1 MERRGLP
8 GVPIWRAV
16 GIRKP
21 PRIAPVNGRRYK
33 DCDDLDCGGRV
44 LAKSP
49 KILILNGPNLN
60 MLGVRETVIYGSDT
74 LADIERM
81 CASRAKELT
90 LAVDFRQS
98 NMEGELVT
106 WIQEARSGADGIIIN
121 PGAYGHTSIA
131 LLDALRIA
139 DRPVIELHLS
149 NIHRREAFRH
159 HTYTSQAATGI
170 ICGFGA
176 RGYVLA
182 LEAMAELISKK
193 DRA

>member
-1 MERRGLP
+1 MSSGFRAA
-8 GVPIWRAV
+8 WR
-16 GIRKP
+16 
-21 PRIAPVNGRRYK
+21 RIAPVHSRRYK
-33 DCDDLDCGGRV
+33 DSDDRRSGGRV

-60 MLGVRETVIYGSDT
+60 MLGVRETAIYGTET

-81 CASRAKELT
+81 CVRRAKELS
-90 LAVDFRQS
+90 LAVDFRQT

-106 WIQEARSGADGIIIN
+106 WVQEARTGSTGIIIN

-131 LLDALRIA
+131 LLDALRMA
-139 DRPVIELHLS
+139 DKPVIELHLS

-176 RGYVLA
+176 HGYVLA
-182 LEAMAELISKK
+182 LDAMAKLISKK
-193 DRA
+193 DRS

>member
-1 MERRGLP
+1 M
-8 GVPIWRAV
+8 
-16 GIRKP
+16 
-21 PRIAPVNGRRYK
+21 
-33 DCDDLDCGGRV
+33 
-44 LAKSP
+44 AKSP

-60 MLGVRETVIYGSDT
+60 MLGVRETAIYGSNT

-81 CASRAKELT
+81 CTRRGKELS

-98 NMEGELVT
+98 NLEGELVT
-106 WIQEARSGADGIIIN
+106 WVQQARTNAAGIVIN

-131 LLDALRIA
+131 LLDALRMA
-139 DRPVIELHLS
+139 DKPVIELHLS

-170 ICGFGA
+170 ICGLGA
-176 RGYVLA
+176 HGYVLA
-182 LEAMAELISKK
+182 VEAMAELTSKK

>member
-1 MERRGLP
+1 
-8 GVPIWRAV
+8 
-16 GIRKP
+16 
-21 PRIAPVNGRRYK
+21 
-33 DCDDLDCGGRV
+33 

-60 MLGVRETVIYGSDT
+60 MLGVRETAIYGSDT

-81 CASRAKELT
+81 CTRHAKELSLT
-90 LAVDFRQS
+90 VEFRQS
-98 NMEGELVT
+98 NIEGELVT
-106 WIQEARSGADGIIIN
+106 WIQEARTGADGIVIN

-131 LLDALRIA
+131 LLDALRLA
-139 DRPVIELHLS
+139 DKPAIELHLS

-159 HTYTSQAATGI
+159 HTYTSQAATGV

-176 RGYVLA
+176 HGYVLA
-182 LEAMAELISKK
+182 LEAMAELINKK

>member
-1 MERRGLP
+1 VTAGRWP
-8 GVPIWRAV
+8 A
-16 GIRKP
+16 
-21 PRIAPVNGRRYK
+21 RIAPVNGRRYK
-33 DCDDLDCGGRV
+33 DSDDRSRGGRV

-60 MLGVRETVIYGSDT
+60 MLGVRETAIYGSDT

-81 CASRAKELT
+81 CTRRAKELNV
-90 LAVDFRQS
+90 AVDFRQS
-98 NMEGELVT
+98 NLEGELVT
-106 WIQEARSGADGIIIN
+106 WIQEARTGADGTVIN

-131 LLDALRIA
+131 LLDALRMT
-139 DRPVIELHLS
+139 DKPVIELHLS

-176 RGYVLA
+176 HGYVLA
-182 LEAMAELISKK
+182 LEAMAQLLGAR
-193 DRA
+193 RA

>member
-1 MERRGLP
+1 
-8 GVPIWRAV
+8 VHS
-16 GIRKP
+16 
-21 PRIAPVNGRRYK
+21 RRYK
-33 DCDDLDCGGRV
+33 DSDDRSRGGRV

-60 MLGVRETVIYGSDT
+60 MLGTRETAIYGTDT

-81 CASRAKELT
+81 CARRAKELS

-98 NMEGELVT
+98 NLEGELVT
-106 WIQEARSGADGIIIN
+106 WVQQARTGAAGIVIN

-131 LLDALRIA
+131 LLDALRMT
-139 DRPVIELHLS
+139 DKPVIELHLS
-149 NIHRREAFRH
+149 NIHRREPFRH

-176 RGYVLA
+176 HGYVLA
-182 LEAMAELISKK
+182 VEAMAKLISKK